1 VKSESLS
8 LSDEKIVLNP
18 GKTIL
23 YLVLF
28 ALSIAGAS
36 VAYFTDVES
45 ATNVFTAGDVD
56 ITLTYANNV
65 ADLETAPNGTINIEN
80 KKVYPSQNFD
90 IDATITNVGT
100 EDAYVGA
107 IITLTGMDGVIAA
120 TSGEKQIPV
129 AVREFLVGLVTTGYK
144 VKMAPVETNK
154 ITIYVIR
161 EEVLVAKDTTQNI
174 EAGVATIFT
183 DVTIPKDWDNAEME
197 KFSGFTLDVKAYATQ
212 TGGFDDAEEAIIGA
226 FGEDNGDWKPYSNIT
241 NYDYPTN

>member
-1 VKSESLS
+1 MKK
-8 LSDEKIVLNP
+8 KIFAIALAA
-18 GKTIL
+18 L
-23 YLVLF
+23 LF

-65 ADLETAPNGTINIEN
+65 ANLEASSNVINITNE
-80 KKVYPSQNFD
+80 KVYPGQTFNV
-90 IDATITNVGT
+90 APTIKNVGT

-120 TSGEKQIPV
+120 ASGTNQIPV

-154 ITIYVIR
+154 ITIYIIR
-161 EEVLVAKDTTQNI
+161 EAALVAEDQTQNI
-174 EAGVATIFT
+174 EAGFDTIFT
-183 DVTIPKDWDNAEME
+183 DVKIPTSWDNTEMAA
-197 KFSGFTLDVKAYATQ
+197 FSGCTLDVKAYATQ
-212 TGGFDDAEEAIIGA
+212 TGGFANAEEAIIGA
-226 FGEDNGDWKPYSNIT
+226 FGGDNGDWKPYSAIT
-241 NYDYPTN
+241 GYEYPTTQG